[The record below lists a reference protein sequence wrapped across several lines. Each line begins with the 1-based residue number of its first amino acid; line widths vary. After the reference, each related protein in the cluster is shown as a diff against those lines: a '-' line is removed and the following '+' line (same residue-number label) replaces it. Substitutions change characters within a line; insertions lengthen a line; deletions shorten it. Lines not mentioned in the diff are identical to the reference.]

1 MTMQHKEIKWLE
13 SFKALP
19 LSLHVK

>member
-1 MTMQHKEIKWLE
+1 MSD

-19 LSLHVK
+19 LSVLHHSCHT